1 MTTHARQEAAVPT
14 IDRITLY
21 VGRMPCDLRF
31 SYGRVQAFPY
41 AAAEIHAGPWTGVGE
56 CLHPEAGAC
65 TALGRSLL
73 GQDPLRLDQL
83 IPRIE
88 FDWQR
93 SVHRELFSMA
103 LHDLAAKRMGVPLYV
118 MLGGLARRRIPLM
131 ACLFPESPDHAARAA
146 AAFVEQ
152 GYRALKV
159 KHFGKP
165 ELDVAITKAVRRVFP
180 NGYLQADT
188 NCGYKSLAETAD
200 ILPRLKEAGLDA
212 VEDPGALTLEEYA
225 RLIGIGPRPKIILDS
240 PSRGDRAMG
249 EIARLRP
256 ADAVNLHPNM
266 QGTFTDIRDRAAAA
280 S

>member
-65 TALGRSLL
+65 AALGRSLL

-103 LHDLAAKRMGVPLYV
+103 LHDLGLVDFDEPFTRLFNQGIVTAGGKKMSKRSGGAAQ
-118 MLGGLARRRIPLM
+118 RR
-131 ACLFPESPDHAARAA
+131 
-146 AAFVEQ
+146 
-152 GYRALKV
+152 
-159 KHFGKP
+159 GK
-165 ELDVAITKAVRRVFP
+165 
-180 NGYLQADT
+180 
-188 NCGYKSLAETAD
+188 
-200 ILPRLKEAGLDA
+200 
-212 VEDPGALTLEEYA
+212 
-225 RLIGIGPRPKIILDS
+225 
-240 PSRGDRAMG
+240 
-249 EIARLRP
+249 
-256 ADAVNLHPNM
+256 
-266 QGTFTDIRDRAAAA
+266 
-280 S
+280 